1 MKKILFSIVILVMFC
16 TGTPATLGQARGG
29 AEAARGKDLRREYIK
44 ADPNDPLNRAKAMEV
59 RNRERERERLEKVRQ
74 DRLKA
79 REQRNKERR
88 ESRLSGGAQEGGAQ
102 GEKAGNHQQR
112 LEAFEKQLAQEEQKH
127 LKRRARL
134 KRIRELAV
142 QQNAEETLA
151 RVDRL
156 IEKEKKRYDSKRNR
170 VERHMNTI
178 KRMQDRQ
185 KSGQPTPKSSGRQE
199 PARPTTRGYR
209 PAPKRPPTVKPSIP
223 VEKKAESNDL

>member
-88 ESRLSGGAQEGGAQ
+88 ESRLSG
-102 GEKAGNHQQR
+102 GNHQQR